1 MYLWTDFR
9 EVVATKV
16 ERSIG
21 IQIST
26 KNVIVATITEKGKDD
41 SSYVNFEC
49 GINNN
54 ILIIVELNR
63 ML

>member
-1 MYLWTDFR
+1 MYLWTNFR
-9 EVVATKV
+9 KVVATMV

-21 IQIST
+21 IQVST
-26 KNVIVATITEKGKDD
+26 KNVIVATITKKEKDD
-41 SSYVNFEC
+41 SNFVNFEC

-54 ILIIVELNR
+54 ILMIVELNR

>member
-1 MYLWTDFR
+1 M
-9 EVVATKV
+9 V

-21 IQIST
+21 IQVST
-26 KNVIVATITEKGKDD
+26 KNVIVATITKKEKDD
-41 SSYVNFEC
+41 SNFVNFEC

-54 ILIIVELNR
+54 ILMIVELNR